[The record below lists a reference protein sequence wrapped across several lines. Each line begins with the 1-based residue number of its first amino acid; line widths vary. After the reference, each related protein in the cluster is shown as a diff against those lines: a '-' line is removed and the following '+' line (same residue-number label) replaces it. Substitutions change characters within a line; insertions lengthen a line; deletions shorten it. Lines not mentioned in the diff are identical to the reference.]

1 MLKLLTIIIKHISKF
16 LLFGALFG
24 LLGLSFTSAESA
36 DDLAAQAAEALKA
49 KDTKTA
55 VSLYEQ
61 AVAADPENAELLT
74 DYAGS
79 PTVRIGEVN
88 FMAQGMVAGKM
99 LKAYQRSVEIDPTHV
114 SGWIGLSRY
123 YLNAPPIAG
132 GSADKAEKYARE
144 VLALVPFLG
153 NTEMGLVEEKRGNN
167 DKAAEYFQASLDE
180 NPDYGEAKAGLERV
194 TEEAGA

>member
-1 MLKLLTIIIKHISKF
+1 MLKLLTIIMKHISKF

-79 PTVRIGEVN
+79 LTVRIGEVN

-114 SGWIGLSRY
+114 SGRIGLSRY

-194 TEEAGA
+194 TKAAGT

>member
-1 MLKLLTIIIKHISKF
+1 LALYLDSWDFHLLRLSRPTI
-16 LLFGALFG
+16 LLPRR
-24 LLGLSFTSAESA
+24 
-36 DDLAAQAAEALKA
+36 AEALKA

-88 FMAQGMVAGKM
+88 FMAQGMVAGFKM

-194 TEEAGA
+194 TKEAGA